1 MTSLIAGIEPGFEP
15 IAGYVLREKIGS
27 GGFGEVWLA
36 DAPGGLQKA
45 VKFVYGSIDDRAGT
59 ELRALQRIRMVHH
72 PFILSLERIEVVNQQ
87 LIVVTELA
95 DGTILDRFREFRQR
109 DMVGIPRNRLLD
121 FMREAA
127 DALDFL
133 CQKHDLQHLD
143 IKPANLLLVA
153 DHVKV
158 ADFGLIKDIQN
169 KNMSLM
175 SGMTPT
181 YAAPEMFDGRP
192 GRNSDQYSLAV
203 VYQEMLTGNLPFL
216 GRTTAQLATEHLQK
230 APDLEALPLS
240 ERPIVAKA
248 LSKKPGQR
256 FSCCREFI
264 DALSKLPTEASQGH
278 AVPASNAK
286 AGKAKVRPTPRQAA
300 YADYRKPME
309 TEAMP
314 VLARVSSE
322 TKPPLIRPAMQLPVS
337 SPKGLSPCYF
347 LGLGRTGAEALIDVR
362 RRLRRQGIGVDE
374 GSDRLWSI
382 IDVDE
387 RSLRRAMDNEHEG
400 HLSEDNILHLPLES
414 ASSYRTLGQDRFAA
428 LSRRWLYNI
437 PRSGLTEGVRP
448 MAMLALLGNSGTA
461 YDHLRSHLEQWF
473 SSPSLSSDRPAR
485 IYLIGSAHGA
495 TSSVLTIELAF
506 MLRQLLADFQFPA
519 SVQAVLSVASQSDG
533 ASTELATVVGMTCLR
548 EIDHYFKTNGLYPGL
563 PEVPED
569 HTAMAPWK
577 NVYFIPGGT
586 LGSIAD
592 WHEGIRQMSD
602 FLCLDACTSFGP
614 AMDHPR
620 HQSFV
625 DADQD
630 SKVEWQPWV
639 RIFSS
644 KPIDLKDQ
652 CTPEILTKRVLFH
665 LLQEWRVALMASI
678 SEDATDERL
687 GRMPSTATTVTSSA
701 SKIELLVSDLFRQQ
715 HWTAQSWVRQCM
727 EYLVPLSAAEQPVHP
742 DSHLSPPPSE
752 IDETTDPLLSDAG
765 LERVC
770 QALQVSITDSQKSAR
785 KLLDQSIHALIDWLT
800 RFGFHGLSNLT
811 QMPDLLKAVDRR
823 FLAQGESLRNVG
835 ERMYEQRD
843 ELTQQLN
850 ASTKDMTLDRQQEL
864 AHEEALR
871 HLRSLDFQA
880 SMHLAASRMLLRLR
894 EHVARAFTVWK
905 SQARNISIVLDDWQK
920 SLDNELKIQ
929 GNTDKADSGQ
939 TLNLPPGWQP
949 VRDDAYKSLA
959 RALHGHIFP
968 SLGAALAGKAHAMV
982 IPTES
987 GTVVSILTPSINHR
1001 QFDFRAMQPILEA
1014 GETTARDK
1022 AMALKLISGSQD
1034 SKAQLSTTQSALDEK
1049 TLTSLFPSVDQPLFQ
1064 IGLATHRMLL
1074 LPRNEIDS
1082 ESIQQLQQ
1090 KFQPHFSFAEIDGL
1104 NSSVLCEEAEHIDL
1118 MRLADFLWTPS
1129 LERGQLL
1136 NKLHSRIDI
1145 DWIDPAS

>member
-59 ELRALQRIRMVHH
+59 ELRALQRIRTVHH

-109 DMVGIPRNRLLD
+109 GMVGIPRNRLLD

-216 GRTTAQLATEHLQK
+216 GRTTAQLAAEHLQK

-248 LSKKPGQR
+248 LAKKPGQR
-256 FSCCREFI
+256 FSCCREFV

-278 AVPASNAK
+278 AVPANNSK
-286 AGKAKVRPTPRQAA
+286 TGKGKIRPTPRQVAC
-300 YADYRKPME
+300 ADYRKPLE

-314 VLARVSSE
+314 VLAIGSHE
-322 TKPPLIRPAMQLPVS
+322 PKPPCIRPAVQLPVS
-337 SPKGLSPCYF
+337 STAGLSPCYF

-362 RRLRRQGIGVDE
+362 RRLRRQGIAVDE
-374 GSDRLWSI
+374 SSDRLWSLL
-382 IDVDE
+382 DVDE

-400 HLSEDNILHLPLES
+400 YLSEDNILHLPLES
-414 ASSYRTLGQDRFAA
+414 ASSYRTLGQERFGA

-437 PRSGLTEGVRP
+437 PRSGLTDGVRP

-461 YDHLRSHLEQWF
+461 YDHLRSHIEQWF
-473 SSPSLSSDRPAR
+473 ASPSLSPDRPAR

-506 MLRQLLADFQFPA
+506 MLRQLLAEFQLPA
-519 SVQAVLSVASQSDG
+519 SVQAVLSVAAQSDG
-533 ASTELATVVGMTCLR
+533 SSTELATVVGMTCLR
-548 EIDHYFKTNGLYPGL
+548 EITHYFKTKGLHPGL

-577 NVYFIPGGT
+577 NIYFVPGGT
-586 LGSIAD
+586 LGSSAD
-592 WHEGIRQMSD
+592 WHEAIRQMSD
-602 FLCLDACTSFGP
+602 FLCLDACTSFGT
-614 AMDHPR
+614 AMDHSR
-620 HQSFV
+620 RQNFV
-625 DADQD
+625 DAEKDGD
-630 SKVEWQPWV
+630 TAWQPWV
-639 RIFSS
+639 RIFTS

-652 CTPEILTKRVLFH
+652 CTPEILAKRVLFH
-665 LLQEWRVALMASI
+665 LLHEWRVALMTSI
-678 SEDATDERL
+678 SEDATDERR
-687 GRMPSTATTVTSSA
+687 GPIPSPATTVTSSA

-715 HWTAQSWVRQCM
+715 QWTAQSWVRQCM
-727 EYLVPLSAAEQPVHP
+727 EYLVPLSAAEQPADP
-742 DSHLSPPPSE
+742 DSKLSPPPSE
-752 IDETTDPLLSDAG
+752 IGEATDPLLTGAG
-765 LERVC
+765 LEQVC
-770 QALQVSITDSQKSAR
+770 QALQSSVDDAQKSAR
-785 KLLDQSIHALIDWLT
+785 KLLDQSLHTLVDWLT
-800 RFGFHGLSNLT
+800 RFGFHGLSTLS
-811 QMPDLLKAVDRR
+811 QMPELLTAVDRR
-823 FLAQGESLRNVG
+823 FLAQAESLRNVG
-835 ERMYEQRD
+835 ERMVQQRD
-843 ELTQQLN
+843 ELTQQLH
-850 ASTKDMTLDRQQEL
+850 ASTKDMMLDRQQEL

-871 HLRSLDFQA
+871 HLRSLDFKA

-894 EHVARAFTVWK
+894 EHVSRAFTVWK

-920 SLDNELKIQ
+920 ALANELKIQ
-929 GNTDKADSGQ
+929 GNADKTDREQ

-959 RALHGHIFP
+959 KALHAHVFP
-968 SLGAALAGKAHAMV
+968 SLGAALAGKTQAMV

-987 GTVVSILTPSINHR
+987 GSVVSILTPSFNHR
-1001 QFDFRAMQPILEA
+1001 RFDFRTIQPILEA
-1014 GETTARDK
+1014 GETTARER
-1022 AMALKLISGSQD
+1022 ALALKLISGNQNSEEHR
-1034 SKAQLSTTQSALDEK
+1034 SSTQSSLDEK
-1049 TLTSLFPSVDQPLFQ
+1049 TLTSLFPSVDHPLFQ
-1064 IGLATHRMLL
+1064 IGLATHRLLL

-1082 ESIQQLQQ
+1082 ESVQQLQR
-1090 KFQPHFSFAEIDGL
+1090 KFQPHLSFAELDGL
-1104 NSSVLCEEAEHIDL
+1104 DSSLLCEEAEHIDL
-1118 MRLADFLWTPS
+1118 LRLAECLWTPS
-1129 LERGQLL
+1129 LERSQLL
-1136 NKLHSRIDI
+1136 SKLHSRIDI